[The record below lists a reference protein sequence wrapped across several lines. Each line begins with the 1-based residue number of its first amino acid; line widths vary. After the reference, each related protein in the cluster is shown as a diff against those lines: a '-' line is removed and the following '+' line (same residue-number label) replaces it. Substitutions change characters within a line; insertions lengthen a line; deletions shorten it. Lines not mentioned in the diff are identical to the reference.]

1 MGTVFAVNHSCA
13 NFFGF
18 QKQEI
23 NNNNVNMLMPFPFNK
38 IHDDILRNFIT
49 NGNTDQ
55 LTNREKTLYGKNKY
69 GYIFQFMLAIKPVY
83 HALKDG
89 LQFIGII
96 RKEKLLRT
104 QAYLILNDEG
114 VIKELSPT
122 CLTVLGID
130 LKMITL

>member
-1 MGTVFAVNHSCA
+1 
-13 NFFGF
+13 
-18 QKQEI
+18 
-23 NNNNVNMLMPFPFNK
+23 MPFPFNK